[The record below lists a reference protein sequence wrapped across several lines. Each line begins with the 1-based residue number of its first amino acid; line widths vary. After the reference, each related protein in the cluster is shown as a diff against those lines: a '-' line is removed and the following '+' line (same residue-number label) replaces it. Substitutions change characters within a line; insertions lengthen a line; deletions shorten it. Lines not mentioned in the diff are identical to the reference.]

1 MASDT
6 VATRPGALAQ
16 ARAWFA
22 CARALFERD
31 RALWLGMA
39 GIYLLAAL
47 ALGRI
52 PFVGS
57 LVAVLISPLLLA
69 GALLAARDLHAHSGR
84 PVRRWQQWLTLPLRA
99 LLQALAHEATT
110 YPALLACVLTL
121 GLVLIAT
128 GIEYLLT
135 GGSLLSGLAAGQL
148 LGAVKPGTFAAVV
161 LVAALHVLLAMAL
174 YFLVPLTVLGGHA
187 VFGAVAASFGACARH
202 AAALG
207 LFSAGFVVLAVA
219 LAVLFRL
226 PGGVWLGYAL
236 LFTLGLVALPLFV
249 AGLYCSYRTL
259 FADAR

>member
-1 MASDT
+1 MAP
-6 VATRPGALAQ
+6 RPGALAQ
-16 ARAWFA
+16 ARTWFV

-31 RALWLGMA
+31 RFLWLGMSA
-39 GIYLLAAL
+39 IYLLATL
-47 ALGRI
+47 ALGHI

-69 GALLAARDLHAHSGR
+69 GALLAARDLPAHGAR
-84 PVRRWQQWLTLPLRA
+84 PAVRWQQRLTLPLRA

-128 GIEYLLT
+128 GVEYLLT

-148 LGAVKPGTFAAVV
+148 LGAPKPGTFAAAA
-161 LVAALHVLLAMAL
+161 LVATLHVLLAMAL
-174 YFLVPLTVLGGHA
+174 YFLMPLTVLGGQP
-187 VFGAVAASFGACARH
+187 VFGAVAASFRACVRH

-219 LAVLFRL
+219 ISVSFKL
-226 PGGVWLGYAL
+226 PGGVWFGYAL
-236 LFTLGLVALPLFV
+236 LFTVGLVALPLFV
-249 AGLYCSYRTL
+249 AGLYCSYRTV